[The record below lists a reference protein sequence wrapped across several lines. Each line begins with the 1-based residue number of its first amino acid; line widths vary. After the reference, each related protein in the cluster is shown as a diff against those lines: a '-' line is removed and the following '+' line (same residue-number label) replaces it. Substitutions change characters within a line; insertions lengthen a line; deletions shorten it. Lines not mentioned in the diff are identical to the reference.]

1 MNAMSAKKIKLL
13 NLVFLHIFLFTT
25 LFINFFHTDKTVLS
39 KDDCPACNFLH
50 STLATSQINFFHLP
64 QLYLLDS
71 LKTFYSFSHQKIFSL
86 NPTSRSPPQI

>member
-1 MNAMSAKKIKLL
+1 MSTKKIKLL
-13 NLVFLHIFLFTT
+13 NLVFLLIFLFAT

-50 STLATSQINFFHLP
+50 STLATSQIHFFQLP
-64 QLYLLDS
+64 QLYLLDT
-71 LKTFYSFSHQKIFSL
+71 LKTFYSISYKKIFSI